1 MGGTFTFP
9 RLEFS
14 STLLCSRA
22 KSRIRP
28 LRLRARLR
36 TERAFAAPRIHFDS
50 VRSTP
55 LAASRLVRAVA
66 SPTVASFHRNNEGPH
81 DRRKVHEMMA
91 TSAKASLAGTSL
103 VTRRRHAPV
112 ARRASSRRIAAPV
125 RVANSAVLIKGG
137 TVVTHDEERAADV
150 LCVDGLIQAVGTNL
164 DAPSDARV
172 IDADGLLVMPGGI
185 DPHTHMELPFMGT
198 TASEDFFT
206 GTSAAAAGAPH
217 RSSTLS
223 SPRRNRTFW
232 RRTTPGAGGRRRARA
247 TTPSTSPSRGGTRPC
262 LERHGHADEGARREL
277 VQALHGGA
285 LSIISPTL
293 TLLSDFHA
301 SFTFIT
307 RSTKTQS
314 CATTRRW

>member
-9 RLEFS
+9 RLTS
-14 STLLCSRA
+14 SRRPVFPGKC
-22 KSRIRP
+22 RIRP
-28 LRLRARLR
+28 HDFGRGSEHR
-36 TERAFAAPRIHFDS
+36 RAFAAPQIHFDS
-50 VRSTP
+50 FRSTP
-55 LAASRLVRAVA
+55 LAVSRLVRAVA
-66 SPTVASFHRNNEGPH
+66 SPTFAPLHRNNEGPH

-206 GTSAAAAGAPH
+206 GTSAAAAGG
-217 RSSTLS
+217 
-223 SPRRNRTFW
+223 
-232 RRTTPGAGGRRRARA
+232 TT
-247 TTPSTSPSRGGTRPC
+247 
-262 LERHGHADEGARREL
+262 
-277 VQALHGGA
+277 
-285 LSIISPTL
+285 SIIDFVIPAPQQNLLEAYHTWRGWAEKSACDYSFHVAVTWWDETVSEDMGTL
-293 TLLSDFHA
+293 TREHGVN
-301 SFTFIT
+301 SFKHFMAV
-307 RSTKTQS
+307 R
-314 CATTRRW
+314 

>member
-1 MGGTFTFP
+1 MWSTHGSCNYDTCSGSCRWKERSTNP
-9 RLEFS
+9 RLTSSRRPVSDFARKIPDKAS
-14 STLLCSRA
+14 STLGRGA
-22 KSRIRP
+22 EHR
-28 LRLRARLR
+28 
-36 TERAFAAPRIHFDS
+36 RAFAAPRIHFDS
-50 VRSTP
+50 VRSTL

-66 SPTVASFHRNNEGPH
+66 SPTLAPLHRNNEGPH
-81 DRRKVHEMMA
+81 DRRKVHEMMMT

-112 ARRASSRRIAAPV
+112 ARRASSRRVAAPV

-206 GTSAAAAGAPH
+206 GTSAAAAGG
-217 RSSTLS
+217 
-223 SPRRNRTFW
+223 
-232 RRTTPGAGGRRRARA
+232 TT
-247 TTPSTSPSRGGTRPC
+247 
-262 LERHGHADEGARREL
+262 
-277 VQALHGGA
+277 
-285 LSIISPTL
+285 SIIDFVIPAPQQNLLEAYHTWRGWAEKSACDYSFHVAVTWWDESVSEDMGTL
-293 TLLSDFHA
+293 TREHGVN
-301 SFTFIT
+301 SFKHFMAV
-307 RSTKTQS
+307 SLFLFSYGQLV
-314 CATTRRW
+314 

>member
-1 MGGTFTFP
+1 M
-9 RLEFS
+9 S
-14 STLLCSRA
+14 
-22 KSRIRP
+22 
-28 LRLRARLR
+28 
-36 TERAFAAPRIHFDS
+36 
-50 VRSTP
+50 
-55 LAASRLVRAVA
+55 
-66 SPTVASFHRNNEGPH
+66 
-81 DRRKVHEMMA
+81 
-91 TSAKASLAGTSL
+91 
-103 VTRRRHAPV
+103 
-112 ARRASSRRIAAPV
+112 
-125 RVANSAVLIKGG
+125 
-137 TVVTHDEERAADV
+137 

-206 GTSAAAAGAPH
+206 GDV
-217 RSSTLS
+217 
-223 SPRRNRTFW
+223 
-232 RRTTPGAGGRRRARA
+232 
-247 TTPSTSPSRGGTRPC
+247 SRGGGRHHIYNRLCHPRAARQNLLEAYHTWRGWAEKSACDYSFHVAVTWWDESVSEDMGTLTR
-262 LERHGHADEGARREL
+262 EHGREL
-277 VQALHGGA
+277 IQALHGGT

>member
-9 RLEFS
+9 RLTS
-14 STLLCSRA
+14 SRRPVFPGKC
-22 KSRIRP
+22 RIRP
-28 LRLRARLR
+28 FDFGRGSEHR
-36 TERAFAAPRIHFDS
+36 RAFAAPQIHFDS
-50 VRSTP
+50 FRSTP
-55 LAASRLVRAVA
+55 LAVSRLVRAVA
-66 SPTVASFHRNNEGPH
+66 SPTFAPLHRNNEGPH

-206 GTSAAAAGAPH
+206 GTSAAAAGG
-217 RSSTLS
+217 
-223 SPRRNRTFW
+223 
-232 RRTTPGAGGRRRARA
+232 TT
-247 TTPSTSPSRGGTRPC
+247 
-262 LERHGHADEGARREL
+262 
-277 VQALHGGA
+277 
-285 LSIISPTL
+285 SIIDFVIPAPQQNLLEAYHTWRGWAEKSACDYSFHVAVTWWDETVSEDMGTL
-293 TLLSDFHA
+293 TREHGVN
-301 SFTFIT
+301 SFKHFMAV
-307 RSTKTQS
+307 R
-314 CATTRRW
+314 

>member
-1 MGGTFTFP
+1 
-9 RLEFS
+9 
-14 STLLCSRA
+14 
-22 KSRIRP
+22 
-28 LRLRARLR
+28 
-36 TERAFAAPRIHFDS
+36 
-50 VRSTP
+50 
-55 LAASRLVRAVA
+55 
-66 SPTVASFHRNNEGPH
+66 
-81 DRRKVHEMMA
+81 MMMT

-206 GTSAAAAGAPH
+206 GTSAAAAGG
-217 RSSTLS
+217 
-223 SPRRNRTFW
+223 
-232 RRTTPGAGGRRRARA
+232 TT
-247 TTPSTSPSRGGTRPC
+247 
-262 LERHGHADEGARREL
+262 
-277 VQALHGGA
+277 
-285 LSIISPTL
+285 SIIDFVIPAPQQNLLEAYHTWRGWAEKSACDYSFHVAVTWWDESVSEDMGTL
-293 TLLSDFHA
+293 TREHGVN
-301 SFTFIT
+301 SFKHFMAV
-307 RSTKTQS
+307 SSSLFSYGQLV
-314 CATTRRW
+314 